1 VDGPTVSEG
10 RHSAFLD
17 MLAALHERHLVGVPD
32 RTELWLIRHADAYA
46 GLEQLEDG
54 LLNPPLSSEGEAQ
67 AALLTARLAAV
78 HFDEVWASDLRRAI
92 ATAHAVAVGR
102 GLEVQI
108 DQRLR
113 EVRTYWDEGRVDSLG
128 DPREYPF
135 PEPMEEV
142 AARMRAVL
150 DSIVQRLERYRSQ
163 PRRALVASHNA
174 AISILLHR
182 LLGLEWA
189 QLRVM
194 PQFTSL
200 SVIAVKD
207 GRYVVQSIADA
218 THLSGMSL
226 D

>member
-1 VDGPTVSEG
+1 MADA

-32 RTELWLIRHADAYA
+32 LTELWLVRHADAYV
-46 GLEQLEDG
+46 GLEQLNDG
-54 LLNPPLSSEGEAQ
+54 LLNPPLSVEGEAQ
-67 AALLTARLAAV
+67 AALLTARLASV
-78 HFDEVWASDLRRAI
+78 HFDEIWASDLRRAA

-102 GLEVQI
+102 GLEVQT
-108 DQRLR
+108 DERLR
-113 EVRTYWDEGRVDSLG
+113 EVRTYWDEGRIEALG
-128 DPREYPF
+128 DPQEYPF
-135 PEPMEEV
+135 PEPMAQV
-142 AARMRAVL
+142 AARMREAL
-150 DSIVQRLERYRSQ
+150 DGIVKRLEAYDSQ

-174 AISILLHR
+174 AISLFLHS
-182 LLGLEWA
+182 LLGLEWP

-200 SVIAVKD
+200 SVVAAKD

-218 THLSGMSL
+218 THLSGMPL